1 MLHGV
6 VYTKERLMKFG
17 FVTDSL
23 CSFCQ
28 HEPET
33 YLHLFLHCVKVKPLW
48 EFIINYFDINELRNM
63 DWRDIFGGIS
73 GYSNRSKCVNTLII
87 LIKYIIFKSRT
98 GNKLPTGEK
107 MQKIIVELINEEKIL
122 ATKAGKLH
130 VHLQKWEYFE
140 TSLNKPV

>member
-1 MLHGV
+1 M
-6 VYTKERLMKFG
+6 
-17 FVTDSL
+17 
-23 CSFCQ
+23 
-28 HEPET
+28 
-33 YLHLFLHCVKVKPLW
+33 
-48 EFIINYFDINELRNM
+48 
-63 DWRDIFGGIS
+63 
-73 GYSNRSKCVNTLII
+73 II
-87 LIKYIIFKSRT
+87 LTKYIIFKSRT